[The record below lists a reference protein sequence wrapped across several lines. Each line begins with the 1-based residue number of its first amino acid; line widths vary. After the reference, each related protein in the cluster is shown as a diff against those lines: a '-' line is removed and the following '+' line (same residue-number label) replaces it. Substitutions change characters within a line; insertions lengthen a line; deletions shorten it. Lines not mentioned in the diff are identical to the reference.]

1 MTVCATYER
10 ACAIAKGRGYRVSKI
25 AGGIMY
31 STMVAP
37 GPVTGDTPTLAERE
51 QEAREM
57 RNAGMTHEQIAATEA
72 AIVRSLPRW
81 VAKALRARGLAWIGM
96 AYVRRNTSMT
106 SQWLPGESVMLITVL
121 HKGVPTAR
129 FRVTP
134 VGRFT
139 EIPVDG

>member
-1 MTVCATYER
+1 MR
-10 ACAIAKGRGYRVSKI
+10 AVVEIDDHRRRVAEEHSR
-25 AGGIMY
+25 
-31 STMVAP
+31 
-37 GPVTGDTPTLAERE
+37 LAAELS
-51 QEAREM
+51 
-57 RNAGMTHEQIAATEA
+57 AATEA